1 MQDTADTT
9 QAAGQ
14 PGASTDDAAAQQ
26 MLAEAV
32 QQPSVQPSSGTQD
45 DPAGQQP
52 SASNDLWSDPEV
64 ARKEIE
70 KLRRESAGWRTK
82 YREAEPQL
90 TEYQKWQDAQ
100 KTEQQK
106 LLEAKEA
113 AERQLGD
120 LQSANARLMAAAT
133 HNIPPELIDLL
144 GGGTDDEINA
154 RAEILAERLKATAPS
169 AMSAPSS
176 ARPVESLTPG
186 ASPGSAAPTDPNAWL
201 RKLAGRDT

>member
-14 PGASTDDAAAQQ
+14 PDASTNDDVAAQQ
-26 MLAEAV
+26 MLADAM
-32 QQPSVQPSSGTQD
+32 QQPSTQPGGGAQD
-45 DPAGQQP
+45 APTGQQTATDP
-52 SASNDLWSDPEV
+52 WADPEA

-106 LLEAKEA
+106 LVEAKEA

-120 LQSANARLMAAAT
+120 LRSTNARLMAAAT

-169 AMSAPSS
+169 SAPSS

-186 ASPGSAAPTDPNAWL
+186 ASPASAAPQDPNAWL

>member
-14 PGASTDDAAAQQ
+14 PDASSNDATQQALAATVPQTDARSGDGAQDA
-26 MLAEAV
+26 
-32 QQPSVQPSSGTQD
+32 
-45 DPAGQQP
+45 PAGQQQTAADP
-52 SASNDLWSDPEV
+52 WADPEA
-64 ARKEIE
+64 ARREIE

-100 KTEQQK
+100 KTEQQR
-106 LLEAKEA
+106 LTEAKEA
-113 AERQLGD
+113 AERELGD
-120 LQSANARLMAAAT
+120 LRSTNARLMAAAT
-133 HNIPPELIDLL
+133 HNIPPDLIDLL

-154 RAEILAERLKATAPS
+154 RAEILAERLKATAPVPTPTS
-169 AMSAPSS
+169 G
-176 ARPVESLTPG
+176 RPVESLTPG
-186 ASPGSAAPTDPNAWL
+186 ASPGSSAPADPNAWL

>member
-26 MLAEAV
+26 MLADAV
-32 QQPSVQPSSGTQD
+32 QQPSSGPQD
-45 DPAGQQP
+45 DPPGQQS
-52 SASNDLWSDPEV
+52 SASSDPWSDPEV

-100 KTEQQK
+100 KSEQQK
-106 LLEAKEA
+106 LVEAKEA

-120 LQSANARLMAAAT
+120 LRSTNARLLAAAT

-154 RAEILAERLKATAPS
+154 RAEILAERLKATAPAS
-169 AMSAPSS
+169 TPTSQ
-176 ARPVESLTPG
+176 RPVESLTPG
-186 ASPGSAAPTDPNAWL
+186 AAPSSAAPTDPDAWI
-201 RKLAGRDT
+201 RKLAGR